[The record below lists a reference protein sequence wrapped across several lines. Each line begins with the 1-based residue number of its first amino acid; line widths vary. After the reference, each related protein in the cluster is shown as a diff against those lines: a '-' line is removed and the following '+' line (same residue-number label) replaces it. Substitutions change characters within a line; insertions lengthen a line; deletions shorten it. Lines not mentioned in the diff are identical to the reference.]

1 MNKILIVLLIVLGN
15 IGIVQG
21 QNTNIQVQ
29 VQNNGS
35 NIGSQDYTING
46 ISKSKDIGGV
56 DITAKQTSI
65 EFGFLSSR
73 GFAYNGT
80 LPIVSG
86 ITLTNY
92 NSSPVTVI
100 LQLNYKTNVG
110 LKPYPRFYDEEEK
123 TMTIVLPSY
132 RESGNSKFIELPPAG
147 SKYVTE
153 IISADMI
160 VRPLH

>member
-123 TMTIVLPSY
+123 TMTIVLPSS